1 MQQIKPTENRFF
13 PSQSVALPN
22 NILKTHSFSHY
33 KVLKIQKKLNL

>member
-1 MQQIKPTENRFF
+1 MQQIKPTENIF

>member
-1 MQQIKPTENRFF
+1 MQQIKPTENRF